1 MAIKT
6 FTTGEVLTASDTN
19 TYLANAG
26 LDYITSATA
35 ANTSSILDIVGCF
48 SATYDHYRIELSNF
62 AITSGVSTDLHF
74 RMLSGSTPTTT
85 GTYGHAWVGLTSRGA
100 STNTANFDTTQAYM
114 GLSPANPTT
123 EPYSASFDVFSPFLA
138 KRTGFVG
145 DAFGLTGGL
154 NAFAF
159 RSGGCY
165 QESAVSFDGLRIFT
179 SPSINI
185 TGKVRIYGYRQA

>member
-1 MAIKT
+1 
-6 FTTGEVLTASDTN
+6 VLTASDTN

-26 LDYITSATA
+26 LDYITTATA
-35 ANTSSILDIVGCF
+35 LNTSHILDIVGCF
-48 SATYDHYRIELSNF
+48 SATYNHYRIELNNF
-62 AITSGVSTDLHF
+62 SIGSGVSADMYF
-74 RMLSGSTPTTT
+74 RMLSGTTEVAT
-85 GTYGHAWVGLTSRGA
+85 GTYGWGYVGLTSRGA
-100 STNTANFDTTQAYM
+100 STNSAAFDQTLAFC

-123 EPYSASFDVFSPFLA
+123 EPYSASFDIFSPFLA

-165 QESAVSFDGLRIFT
+165 HETATSYNGLRILT
-179 SPSINI
+179 VPSLNL
-185 TGKVRIYGYRQA
+185 TGSARVYGYRQV